1 MDYRNFVQIFV
12 GRNRTKKPPKTSKTS
27 LLPMGWDGFSV
38 AICFFW
44 GILYF
49 FTTNLAVWLLP
60 SASVMRSI

>member
-1 MDYRNFVQIFV
+1 MDYRKNIQIFV
-12 GRNRTKKPPKTSKTS
+12 EENRTKKPPKHPK
-27 LLPMGWDGFSV
+27 LPCCQWDGMEFRWL
-38 AICFFW
+38 ICFFW